1 MCIVSNLSC
10 KMFTYYVHFVVQSYP
25 WCNWVFSFVLAYAL
39 VIYHN
44 EYKQRKIIN
53 SAKGKI
59 KPQHTYYINTWHFP
73 VQFALKTWSFIKWLT
88 PDLKKKKH
96 THTLIPFI
104 CKHFYIHIYQVV
116 NVMYLCSCQCTK
128 PKCNSTNCIWHL
140 NTFTN
145 ISLQHLHVLVHIS

>member
-1 MCIVSNLSC
+1 MCTVSNLSC

-96 THTLIPFI
+96 THTHWYLLSASISIFI
-104 CKHFYIHIYQVV
+104 FIRLLMSCICAAVSVQSQ
-116 NVMYLCSCQCTK
+116 NVIALTVFD
-128 PKCNSTNCIWHL
+128 T
-140 NTFTN
+140 
-145 ISLQHLHVLVHIS
+145 